1 MGQLPRAMNEYLA
14 QTPPGV
20 WVDVLALLLLLAG
33 IWQGKRRGLKAE
45 CVSALAFLAS
55 AVLVWWLHPYLR
67 EWMHAKNLWGA
78 SAHVLRIAILIITA
92 LLFCLTSLVA
102 STLLN
107 LVFPLNLEPATDHA
121 LGLFP
126 GIIRGAAYVL
136 IASLLLLLLPAEKRA
151 PILETSHVGL
161 FILPH
166 LPLEKIPANIWDIPT
181 INAEEYW
188 LLQPSP
194 DPEP

>member
-1 MGQLPRAMNEYLA
+1 MNEYLA

-33 IWQGKRRGLKAE
+33 IWQGKRRGFKAE
-45 CVSALAFLAS
+45 CVSGLAFIAS
-55 AVLVWWLHPYLR
+55 AVAVWWLHPHLR
-67 EWMHAKNLWGA
+67 EWMYDKNLWGA

-92 LLFCLTSLVA
+92 LLFFIISLVA
-102 STLLN
+102 GTLLN
-107 LVFPLNLEPATDHA
+107 IIIPLNLEPATDHA

-126 GIIRGAAYVL
+126 GILRGAAYVL
-136 IASLLLLLLPAEKRA
+136 IASFLLRLLPAEKRA

-166 LPLEKIPANIWDIPT
+166 IPIEKIPANIWERDSSDEK
-181 INAEEYW
+181 INEEKYW
-188 LLQPSP
+188 NFSP
-194 DPEP
+194 PLEP

>member
-1 MGQLPRAMNEYLA
+1 MNEYLA

-33 IWQGKRRGLKAE
+33 IWQGKRRGFKAE
-45 CVSALAFLAS
+45 CVGGAAFLAS
-55 AVLVWWLHPYLR
+55 AALVWWLHPHLT
-67 EWMHAKNLWGA
+67 EWMHEKNLWGA
-78 SAHVLRIAILIITA
+78 SAHVLRVAILIITA
-92 LLFCLTSLVA
+92 LLFFALSLVA

-107 LVFPLNLEPATDHA
+107 LVISVNLEPATDHA

-126 GIIRGAAYVL
+126 GIIRGASYVL
-136 IASLLLLLLPAEKRA
+136 IASFLLLLLPAEKRA
-151 PILETSHVGL
+151 PFLETSHVGL

-166 LPLEKIPANIWDIPT
+166 IPIEKIPANIWNNPT

-194 DPEP
+194 DPEPEP